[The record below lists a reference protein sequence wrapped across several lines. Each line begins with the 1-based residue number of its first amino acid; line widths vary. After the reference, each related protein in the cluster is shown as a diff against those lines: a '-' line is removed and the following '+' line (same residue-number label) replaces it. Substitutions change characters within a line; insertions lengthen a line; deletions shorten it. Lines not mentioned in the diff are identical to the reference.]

1 MPTPKDIFTEALDL
15 EPIGRGPFLDEAC
28 GDDRDLRSRVEE
40 LLAAHDAA
48 GAFMAAP
55 TSDQAVTPTVGAS
68 LGSIVEGPGTV
79 IGDYRLLEVIGEGGF
94 GKVFLAEQMQ
104 PIVRRVALK
113 ILKPGMDSEHV
124 IARFEAERQALARMD
139 HPGIASVFGAG
150 ATTTG
155 RPYVVMEYVDGLPIT
170 EYCDR
175 HRFEINDRLRLLER
189 TCLAVQHA
197 HQKGIVH
204 RDLKPTNILVTVHDG
219 VPVPKIIDFGI
230 AKAISEPLTDRTL
243 QTGDRQLLGT
253 PQYMSPEQAEFG
265 RADIDTRSD
274 IYALGV
280 VLYELLAGV
289 TPFEPERMRGGSL
302 GDIQDIICNERPPRP
317 STRLGAMGDEAIP
330 VARIRG
336 VDAIVLRRMLR
347 GDLDWVVLKAL
358 EKEPTRRYASASDLA
373 MEIRRVLNSEP
384 ITARSPSSL
393 YLLRKFVGRHRVMAT
408 AAGLA
413 TLAVVGGLVMAT
425 IGLQQA
431 STQRDRAREALD
443 VAEDRLWESYL
454 AQARAGR
461 TSDEPGR
468 RFRSLDVLRRAAE
481 IRTSI
486 ELRNEAIACM
496 TLNDVHVIDRF
507 TGLPGGT
514 AMGLRR
520 IDRVVYRS
528 GPNEMAVDRLD
539 GTRLQRFDAPTGS
552 TACLFSPDGDYVLA
566 RFDPGGPLV
575 VWDVASGEQIIELE
589 RQQVL
594 NLGAFDTASPPRWVA
609 IPRRDEMLDI
619 HALPGGAYVRS
630 IGGGMARHA
639 LAVDPTGT
647 RVAAGFLEQGLVSI
661 FDLESGEQVED
672 FELERGVF
680 DLDWSDDGRL
690 VAAAG
695 SDMHVHLFDPE
706 AGTPVAALGGHGG
719 AVVRVDF
726 ATGSRVLASYG
737 WDNTTRL
744 WDVRRLEPIVGS
756 IRGQWLSV
764 MADRML
770 TWRDDLKSL
779 WEYEDGS
786 EFVEFAAR
794 GAFGA
799 PRAIGFLPDGAWL
812 VSAGSNGVLLWDA
825 ASGVPVATLTE
836 ERGRAVAA
844 LADGRTIV
852 GVTDEAALAWTVE
865 LTSTG
870 SPIVTSERVLAEMP
884 SMKSMRLSQDG
895 TAAVV
900 ESRDEIRV
908 IDIES
913 GATRHSLDG
922 YAGLDTPPSLSR
934 DGRWLATGNWSGGP
948 ARVRDVRTGETVM
961 EIAAPHVAVCFGG
974 EPEMLIIGLGH
985 EYRAIEPDTWKPRF
999 THARNNAD
1007 NLAGPIDFAPGGHT
1021 VALTRS
1027 RYEIDLLDLQTGRV
1041 LATFESPSARAIGDL
1056 AFASDGDRIAA

>member
-575 VWDVASGEQIIELE
+575 VWDVASG
-589 RQQVL
+589 
-594 NLGAFDTASPPRWVA
+594 
-609 IPRRDEMLDI
+609 
-619 HALPGGAYVRS
+619 
-630 IGGGMARHA
+630 
-639 LAVDPTGT
+639 
-647 RVAAGFLEQGLVSI
+647 
-661 FDLESGEQVED
+661 
-672 FELERGVF
+672 
-680 DLDWSDDGRL
+680 
-690 VAAAG
+690 
-695 SDMHVHLFDPE
+695 
-706 AGTPVAALGGHGG
+706 
-719 AVVRVDF
+719 
-726 ATGSRVLASYG
+726 
-737 WDNTTRL
+737 
-744 WDVRRLEPIVGS
+744 
-756 IRGQWLSV
+756 
-764 MADRML
+764 
-770 TWRDDLKSL
+770 
-779 WEYEDGS
+779 
-786 EFVEFAAR
+786 
-794 GAFGA
+794 
-799 PRAIGFLPDGAWL
+799 
-812 VSAGSNGVLLWDA
+812 
-825 ASGVPVATLTE
+825 
-836 ERGRAVAA
+836 
-844 LADGRTIV
+844 
-852 GVTDEAALAWTVE
+852 
-865 LTSTG
+865 
-870 SPIVTSERVLAEMP
+870 
-884 SMKSMRLSQDG
+884 
-895 TAAVV
+895 
-900 ESRDEIRV
+900 
-908 IDIES
+908 
-913 GATRHSLDG
+913 
-922 YAGLDTPPSLSR
+922 
-934 DGRWLATGNWSGGP
+934 
-948 ARVRDVRTGETVM
+948 
-961 EIAAPHVAVCFGG
+961 
-974 EPEMLIIGLGH
+974 
-985 EYRAIEPDTWKPRF
+985 
-999 THARNNAD
+999 
-1007 NLAGPIDFAPGGHT
+1007 
-1021 VALTRS
+1021 
-1027 RYEIDLLDLQTGRV
+1027 
-1041 LATFESPSARAIGDL
+1041 
-1056 AFASDGDRIAA
+1056 